1 MQTSPAL
8 IRIAAAWLLALVLA
22 IVGSVVAV
30 TVVKSTVA
38 GPAQPVRSYIAAL
51 DAGDGGHALG
61 ILRAQVPAGSAALLD
76 GAPLKDAMSR
86 VKDISYETTK
96 SNDDRSTVKV
106 TYTVDGARHESVF
119 ELERTGTDWLFFPRW
134 SIVPGTLPSL
144 QATVVNSDRAT
155 LNGVP
160 VNMPAGRNSF
170 PVFFPGSYV
179 GSLPDENFAAEPRGV
194 VVSGRGSG
202 TQLNLVTKAT
212 PQLVSAIE
220 AKVREYLDG
229 CAAQATKQ
237 QRLQP
242 DCPFSLATNSRIQD
256 GTISWAI
263 AEYPT
268 VTVEPF
274 EGRWV
279 VAPLSGKAKLTAR
292 QIDLFT
298 GAVKP
303 LQRDLDYTF
312 SVRLDVA
319 AEAITVTPQLG

>member
-8 IRIAAAWLLALVLA
+8 IRIAAIWLLALVVA

-51 DAGDGGHALG
+51 EAGDGGHALG

-76 GAPLKDAMSR
+76 GAPLQDAMSR
-86 VKDISYETTK
+86 VKDISYETTR
-96 SNDDRSTVKV
+96 SDGDRASVTVA
-106 TYTVDGARHESVF
+106 YTVEGARHSSVF

-134 SIVPGTLPSL
+134 AIVPGTLPSL

-179 GSLPDENFAAEPRGV
+179 GSLPDENFAADPRAV
-194 VVSGRGSG
+194 VVSGRGSS
-202 TQLNLVTKAT
+202 TQLNLATKAT

-220 AKVREYLDG
+220 AKVHEYLDG
-229 CAAQATKQ
+229 CAAHATKQ

-242 DCPFSLATNSRIQD
+242 DFPFSLSTHSR
-256 GTISWAI
+256 
-263 AEYPT
+263 
-268 VTVEPF
+268 
-274 EGRWV
+274 
-279 VAPLSGKAKLTAR
+279 
-292 QIDLFT
+292 
-298 GAVKP
+298 
-303 LQRDLDYTF
+303 
-312 SVRLDVA
+312 
-319 AEAITVTPQLG
+319 